1 MQNVLNGAIR
11 LSGLLAVV
19 LLMLMVAVMSISIV
33 MRQFGGLLSG
43 SEDIATFSMVGL
55 AFLGLPSVYRAG
67 LHVRVETVITRL
79 SARARKWL
87 NITSVAVAIAVCLV
101 LIYFSAVLVSDSWR
115 YGDTSYG
122 LLPIP
127 LWIPQLPIPVG
138 LVLLS
143 LALLDDLVRLMLDL
157 PASFQIAPTSGEAS
171 HSE

>member
-19 LLMLMVAVMSISIV
+19 LLLLMVAVMSISII

-79 SARARKWL
+79 SARAQKWL
-87 NITSVAVAIAVCLV
+87 NITSVAVGIAVCLV

-138 LVLLS
+138 LVLLA
-143 LALLDDLVRLMLDL
+143 LALLDDLVRLMRDL
-157 PASFQIAPTSGEAS
+157 PASFQTAPTSGEAS